1 LPGRLDVAAEDDE
14 PAGLE
19 FPEALGGFGVEFRAG
34 NAGEEELAEEFGVG
48 HGLRGDKEET
58 ESSGGRA
65 GCNKEVREG
74 AADESRPRRFTSE
87 VGSSILTTLFEMKNL
102 FAFSTVPSLCFQPWL
117 RFGYVVCWC
126 CLVMAGMPGGGA
138 AQSVAVDE
146 KAERY
151 LDAYMMYNEGERI
164 EKEGNLEEALRKY
177 REASQ
182 VFDSLAK
189 SQPGWETNMIAM
201 RRRKVADSMARVQG
215 VLQRAPSAG
224 APTAGGGGAVPS
236 EVPGVVAPASGAM
249 SVMPGI
255 ESKGPPEVGTWGGS
269 GTGNT
274 AGGSGDVPSLGAFL
288 QEYEQQVKLK
298 MEGLQRKNLEMEG
311 ALRKWDDWYRW
322 ASKEIQVARTEKE
335 SLAARAAEME
345 GRVKQMQREVD
356 AGSATQGQLDTLL
369 KEKVALLAL
378 EKTNNQRLASAEA
391 TAAEAAQKVTAV
403 SAELNAVK
411 VERDQLKTE
420 RDTAMK
426 ERDAAQVAERKL
438 MAEVV
443 ELKKSRPDEEA
454 LKRLTAEN
462 GRLKGELEA
471 AKLQVTALQ
480 EGLTKKDAEI
490 EGLKKDLGMI
500 QGQLAALQK
509 ENTTYQ
515 TQVSEL
521 TTQLKELQQGM
532 AKADGGAGSEESAML
547 REVIL
552 RQLRTQAR
560 QQQAKALV
568 IEEMKKMEGASAEL
582 LARVQELDAGRMTL
596 TAEEEALFTDPQA
609 QELLKSGSG
618 AVKAKLMASG
628 DASTVAAV
636 DTKGVAPAGDSA
648 LAKLLEEGAQAV
660 RSKDYAKAVT
670 SYSEA
675 LRASP
680 KDVDAL
686 LGLGDAYQR
695 AGQFE
700 EAEVT
705 LKKCL
710 DYDPDNAVACHVLGL
725 TYFRANRLNDA
736 MKAFEESLVRDGK
749 QALAHHYLG
758 IIASR
763 LKQAG
768 RAEKEFRTALAIN
781 PDFGEAHFNLAVLY
795 IGWDPPQI
803 DKARTEYQSA
813 ISKGVVPDENLQKL
827 LKP

>member
-1 LPGRLDVAAEDDE
+1 
-14 PAGLE
+14 
-19 FPEALGGFGVEFRAG
+19 
-34 NAGEEELAEEFGVG
+34 
-48 HGLRGDKEET
+48 
-58 ESSGGRA
+58 
-65 GCNKEVREG
+65 
-74 AADESRPRRFTSE
+74 
-87 VGSSILTTLFEMKNL
+87 
-102 FAFSTVPSLCFQPWL
+102 
-117 RFGYVVCWC
+117 
-126 CLVMAGMPGGGA
+126 
-138 AQSVAVDE
+138 
-146 KAERY
+146 
-151 LDAYMMYNEGERI
+151 
-164 EKEGNLEEALRKY
+164 
-177 REASQ
+177 
-182 VFDSLAK
+182 
-189 SQPGWETNMIAM
+189 
-201 RRRKVADSMARVQG
+201 MARVQG
-215 VLQRAPSAG
+215 ILQRAPSTV
-224 APTAGGGGAVPS
+224 APVPGGAMPGPS
-236 EVPGVVAPASGAM
+236 PAPALDSAPAAGLE
-249 SVMPGI
+249 VMPSG
-255 ESKGPPEVGTWGGS
+255 EAKGPPEVGTWG
-269 GTGNT
+269 
-274 AGGSGDVPSLGAFL
+274 AGGAGATGDGAGEVPSLGEFL
-288 QEYEQQVKLK
+288 QQYEKQVKSK

-335 SLAARAAEME
+335 TLAARAAEME

-356 AGSATQGQLDTLL
+356 AGGATQSQLDTLL

-378 EKTNNQRLASAEA
+378 EKTNNQRLATAEA
-391 TAAEAAQKVTAV
+391 TAAEAAQKV
-403 SAELNAVK
+403 SAASTELNAVMK
-411 VERDQLKTE
+411 ERDQLKLE
-420 RDTAMK
+420 KEAAVKDRDL
-426 ERDAAQVAERKL
+426 AQASEKKL

-454 LKRLTAEN
+454 LKKLTAEN
-462 GRLKGELEA
+462 ERLKGELEA

-480 EGLTKKDAEI
+480 EGMTKKDVEI
-490 EGLKKDLGMI
+490 ESLKKELGTI
-500 QGQLAALQK
+500 QGQLASLQK
-509 ENTTYQ
+509 ENTSYQ

-532 AKADGGAGSEESAML
+532 AKTDSGAGSEESAML

-552 RQLRTQAR
+552 RQLRNQAR

-628 DASTVAAV
+628 DASPAAAV
-636 DTKGVAPAGDSA
+636 EEKVATSGDSV
-648 LAKLLEEGAQAV
+648 LAKLLAEGDQAV
-660 RSKDYAKAVT
+660 KAKDYTKAV
-670 SYSEA
+670 EA
-675 LRASP
+675 YKEAVRASP

-695 AGQFE
+695 GGQFE
-700 EAEVT
+700 EAEAA

-710 DYDPDNAVACHVLGL
+710 EYDPDNAVACHALGL
-725 TYFRANRLNDA
+725 TYFRANRLNDS
-736 MKAFEESLVRDGK
+736 MKAFEESLARDSK

-763 LKQAG
+763 LKQAP

-813 ISKGVVPDENLQKL
+813 ISKGVVPDDNLQKL

>member
-1 LPGRLDVAAEDDE
+1 MG
-14 PAGLE
+14 
-19 FPEALGGFGVEFRAG
+19 
-34 NAGEEELAEEFGVG
+34 
-48 HGLRGDKEET
+48 
-58 ESSGGRA
+58 SG
-65 GCNKEVREG
+65 
-74 AADESRPRRFTSE
+74 
-87 VGSSILTTLFEMKNL
+87 ILTTPFEMKNL
-102 FAFSTVPSLCFQPWL
+102 SVLPLFPRLCFPFWRQL
-117 RFGYVVCWC
+117 G
-126 CLVMAGMPGGGA
+126 CLVFWFLMLGTVVPEALR
-138 AQSVAVDE
+138 AQVAEVDE

-151 LDAYMMYNEGERI
+151 LDAYMMYNDGERT

-177 REASQ
+177 REASG
-182 VFDSLAK
+182 VFDSLAMK
-189 SQPGWETNMIAM
+189 DPGWETNMIGM

-215 VLQRAPSAG
+215 ILQRAPSTV
-224 APTAGGGGAVPS
+224 APVPGGAMPGPS
-236 EVPGVVAPASGAM
+236 PAPALDAAPAAGLA
-249 SVMPGI
+249 VMPSG
-255 ESKGPPEVGTWGGS
+255 EAKGPPEVGTWG
-269 GTGNT
+269 
-274 AGGSGDVPSLGAFL
+274 AGGAGATGDGAGEVPSLGEFL
-288 QEYEQQVKLK
+288 QQYEKQVKSK

-335 SLAARAAEME
+335 TLAARAAEME

-356 AGSATQGQLDTLL
+356 AGGATQSQLDTLL

-378 EKTNNQRLASAEA
+378 EKTNNQRLATAEA
-391 TAAEAAQKVTAV
+391 TAAEAAQKV
-403 SAELNAVK
+403 SAASTELNAVMK
-411 VERDQLKTE
+411 ERDQLKLE
-420 RDTAMK
+420 KEAAVKDRDL
-426 ERDAAQVAERKL
+426 AQASEKKL

-454 LKRLTAEN
+454 LKKLTAEN
-462 GRLKGELEA
+462 ERLKGELEA

-480 EGLTKKDAEI
+480 EGMTKKDVEI
-490 EGLKKDLGMI
+490 ESLKKELGTI
-500 QGQLAALQK
+500 QGQLASLQK
-509 ENTTYQ
+509 ENTSYQ

-532 AKADGGAGSEESAML
+532 AKTDSGAGSEESAML

-552 RQLRTQAR
+552 RQLRNQAR

-628 DASTVAAV
+628 DAGSAPVVEEKTSTGTG
-636 DTKGVAPAGDSA
+636 DGV
-648 LAKLLEEGAQAV
+648 LAKLLAEGEQAV
-660 RSKDYAKAVT
+660 KAKDYNKAV
-670 SYSEA
+670 EA
-675 LRASP
+675 YKEAVRASP

-695 AGQFE
+695 GGQFE
-700 EAEVT
+700 EAEAA

-710 DYDPDNAVACHVLGL
+710 EYDPDNAVACHALGL
-725 TYFRANRLNDA
+725 TYFRANRLNDS
-736 MKAFEESLVRDGK
+736 MKAFEESLARDSK

-763 LKQAG
+763 LKQAP

-813 ISKGVVPDENLQKL
+813 ISKGVVPDDNLQKL

>member
-1 LPGRLDVAAEDDE
+1 MG
-14 PAGLE
+14 
-19 FPEALGGFGVEFRAG
+19 
-34 NAGEEELAEEFGVG
+34 
-48 HGLRGDKEET
+48 
-58 ESSGGRA
+58 SG
-65 GCNKEVREG
+65 
-74 AADESRPRRFTSE
+74 
-87 VGSSILTTLFEMKNL
+87 ILTTPFEMKNL
-102 FAFSTVPSLCFQPWL
+102 SVLSLFPRLCFPLWRQQ
-117 RFGYVVCWC
+117 G
-126 CLVMAGMPGGGA
+126 CLVFWILMLGTVVPNALQ
-138 AQSVAVDE
+138 AQVAEVDE

-151 LDAYMMYNEGERI
+151 LDAYMMYNDGERT

-177 REASQ
+177 REASG
-182 VFDSLAK
+182 VFDSLAMTD
-189 SQPGWETNMIAM
+189 PGWETNMIGM

-215 VLQRAPSAG
+215 MLQRAPSAV
-224 APTAGGGGAVPS
+224 APVAGGAM
-236 EVPGVVAPASGAM
+236 PGPGPAPALDAAPAGGLA
-249 SVMPGI
+249 VMPSG
-255 ESKGPPEVGTWGGS
+255 EAKGPPEVGTWG
-269 GTGNT
+269 
-274 AGGSGDVPSLGAFL
+274 AGGAGATGEGAGEVPSLGEFL
-288 QEYEQQVKLK
+288 QQYEKQVKLK

-335 SLAARAAEME
+335 TLAARAAEME

-378 EKTNNQRLASAEA
+378 EKTNNQRLATAEA
-391 TAAEAAQKVTAV
+391 TAAEAAQKVSAA
-403 SAELNAVK
+403 SAELNAVMK
-411 VERDQLKTE
+411 ERDQLKLE
-420 RDTAMK
+420 KEAAMK
-426 ERDAAQVAERKL
+426 DRDLAQASEKKL

-454 LKRLTAEN
+454 LKKLTAEN
-462 GRLKGELEA
+462 ERLKGELEA

-480 EGLTKKDAEI
+480 EGMTKKDVEI
-490 EGLKKDLGMI
+490 ESLKKELGTI
-500 QGQLAALQK
+500 QGQLASLQK
-509 ENTTYQ
+509 ENTSYQ

-532 AKADGGAGSEESAML
+532 ARTDSGAGSEESAML

-552 RQLRTQAR
+552 RQLRNQAR

-628 DASTVAAV
+628 DAGSAPGVEEKTSTGSG
-636 DTKGVAPAGDSA
+636 DGV
-648 LAKLLEEGAQAV
+648 LAKLLAEGEQAV
-660 RSKDYAKAVT
+660 KAKDYTKAV
-670 SYSEA
+670 EA
-675 LRASP
+675 YKEAVRASP

-686 LGLGDAYQR
+686 LGLGEAYQR
-695 AGQFE
+695 GGQFE
-700 EAEVT
+700 EAEAA

-710 DYDPDNAVACHVLGL
+710 EYDPDNAVACHALGL
-725 TYFRANRLNDA
+725 TYFRANRLNDS
-736 MKAFEESLVRDGK
+736 MKAFEESLARDSK

-763 LKQAG
+763 LKQAP

-813 ISKGVVPDENLQKL
+813 ISKGVVPDDNLQKL

>member
-1 LPGRLDVAAEDDE
+1 MG
-14 PAGLE
+14 
-19 FPEALGGFGVEFRAG
+19 
-34 NAGEEELAEEFGVG
+34 
-48 HGLRGDKEET
+48 
-58 ESSGGRA
+58 SG
-65 GCNKEVREG
+65 
-74 AADESRPRRFTSE
+74 
-87 VGSSILTTLFEMKNL
+87 ILTTPFEMKNL
-102 FAFSTVPSLCFQPWL
+102 SVLSLFPRLCFPLWRQQ
-117 RFGYVVCWC
+117 G
-126 CLVMAGMPGGGA
+126 CLVFWILMLGTVVPNALQ
-138 AQSVAVDE
+138 AQVAEVDE

-151 LDAYMMYNEGERI
+151 LDAYMMYNDGERT

-177 REASQ
+177 REASG
-182 VFDSLAK
+182 VFDSLAMTD
-189 SQPGWETNMIAM
+189 PGWETNMIGM

-215 VLQRAPSAG
+215 ILQRAPSAV
-224 APTAGGGGAVPS
+224 APVAGGAM
-236 EVPGVVAPASGAM
+236 PGPGPAPALDAAPAGGLA
-249 SVMPGI
+249 VMPSG
-255 ESKGPPEVGTWGGS
+255 EAKGPPEVGTWG
-269 GTGNT
+269 
-274 AGGSGDVPSLGAFL
+274 AGGAGATGEGAGEVPSLGEFL
-288 QEYEQQVKLK
+288 QQYEKQVKLK

-335 SLAARAAEME
+335 TLAARAAEME
-345 GRVKQMQREVD
+345 GRVKQMQREAD

-378 EKTNNQRLASAEA
+378 EKTNNQRLATAEA
-391 TAAEAAQKVTAV
+391 TAAEAAQKVSAA
-403 SAELNAVK
+403 SAELNAVMK
-411 VERDQLKTE
+411 ERDQLKLE
-420 RDTAMK
+420 KEAAMK
-426 ERDAAQVAERKL
+426 DRDLAQASEKKL

-454 LKRLTAEN
+454 LKKLTAEN
-462 GRLKGELEA
+462 ERLKGELEA

-480 EGLTKKDAEI
+480 EGMTKKDVEI
-490 EGLKKDLGMI
+490 ESLKKELGTI
-500 QGQLAALQK
+500 QGQLASLQK
-509 ENTTYQ
+509 ENTSYQ

-532 AKADGGAGSEESAML
+532 AKTDSGAGSEESAML

-552 RQLRTQAR
+552 RQLRNQAR

-628 DASTVAAV
+628 DAGSAPGVEEKTSTGSG
-636 DTKGVAPAGDSA
+636 DGV
-648 LAKLLEEGAQAV
+648 LAKLLAEGEQAV
-660 RSKDYAKAVT
+660 KAKDYIKAV
-670 SYSEA
+670 EA
-675 LRASP
+675 YKEAVRASP

-695 AGQFE
+695 GGQFE
-700 EAEVT
+700 EAEAA

-710 DYDPDNAVACHVLGL
+710 EYDPDNAVACHALGL
-725 TYFRANRLNDA
+725 TYFRANRLNDS
-736 MKAFEESLVRDGK
+736 MKAFEESLARDSK

-763 LKQAG
+763 LKQAP

-813 ISKGVVPDENLQKL
+813 ISKGVVPDDNLQKL

>member
-1 LPGRLDVAAEDDE
+1 MG
-14 PAGLE
+14 
-19 FPEALGGFGVEFRAG
+19 
-34 NAGEEELAEEFGVG
+34 
-48 HGLRGDKEET
+48 
-58 ESSGGRA
+58 SG
-65 GCNKEVREG
+65 
-74 AADESRPRRFTSE
+74 
-87 VGSSILTTLFEMKNL
+87 ILTAPFEMKNL
-102 FAFSTVPSLCFQPWL
+102 SVLPLFPRLCLSPWRQL
-117 RFGYVVCWC
+117 R
-126 CLVMAGMPGGGA
+126 CLVFWFLMLGTLVPNGLQ
-138 AQSVAVDE
+138 AQVAEVDE

-151 LDAYMMYNEGERI
+151 LDAYMMYNDGERT

-177 REASQ
+177 REASG

-189 SQPGWETNMIAM
+189 TDPGWETNMIGM

-215 VLQRAPSAG
+215 MLQRAPS
-224 APTAGGGGAVPS
+224 T
-236 EVPGVVAPASGAM
+236 VAPVSEGAM
-249 SVMPGI
+249 PGPSPAPALNGEPSGGLAVTPSV
-255 ESKGPPEVGTWGGS
+255 ETKGPPEVGTWG
-269 GTGNT
+269 
-274 AGGSGDVPSLGAFL
+274 AGGAGVIGEGAGEVPSLGEFL
-288 QEYEQQVKLK
+288 QQYEKQVKLK

-335 SLAARAAEME
+335 ALAASTAEME

-378 EKTNNQRLASAEA
+378 EKTNNQRLATAEA
-391 TAAEAAQKVTAV
+391 TAAEAAQKVSAA
-403 SAELNAVK
+403 SAELNAVMK
-411 VERDQLKTE
+411 ERDQLKLE
-420 RDTAMK
+420 KEAAMK
-426 ERDAAQVAERKL
+426 DRDLAQASEKKL
-438 MAEVV
+438 MAEVA
-443 ELKKSRPDEEA
+443 EMKKSRPDEEA
-454 LKRLTAEN
+454 LKKLTAEN
-462 GRLKGELEA
+462 ERLKGELEA
-471 AKLQVTALQ
+471 GKLQVTALQ
-480 EGLTKKDAEI
+480 EGVTQKDAEI
-490 EGLKKDLGMI
+490 ASLKKELGVI
-500 QGQLAALQK
+500 QSQLVSLQK

-532 AKADGGAGSEESAML
+532 AKTDSGAGSEESAML

-552 RQLRTQAR
+552 RQLRNQAR

-596 TAEEEALFTDPQA
+596 TEEEEALFTDPQA

-628 DASTVAAV
+628 DAGSAAGVEEKTSTVTG
-636 DTKGVAPAGDSA
+636 DGV
-648 LAKLLEEGAQAV
+648 LAKLLAEGEQAV
-660 RSKDYAKAVT
+660 KAKDYTKAV
-670 SYSEA
+670 EA
-675 LRASP
+675 YKEAVRASP

-695 AGQFE
+695 GGQFE
-700 EAEVT
+700 EAEAA

-710 DYDPDNAVACHVLGL
+710 EYDPDNAVACHALGL

-736 MKAFEESLVRDGK
+736 MKAFEESLARDSK

-763 LKQAG
+763 LKQAP

-813 ISKGVVPDENLQKL
+813 ISKGVVPDDNLQKL

>member
-1 LPGRLDVAAEDDE
+1 MG
-14 PAGLE
+14 
-19 FPEALGGFGVEFRAG
+19 
-34 NAGEEELAEEFGVG
+34 
-48 HGLRGDKEET
+48 
-58 ESSGGRA
+58 SG
-65 GCNKEVREG
+65 
-74 AADESRPRRFTSE
+74 
-87 VGSSILTTLFEMKNL
+87 ILTTPFEMKNL
-102 FAFSTVPSLCFQPWL
+102 SVLSLFPRLCFPLWRQQ
-117 RFGYVVCWC
+117 G
-126 CLVMAGMPGGGA
+126 CLVFWILMLGTVVPEALQ
-138 AQSVAVDE
+138 AQVAEVDE

-151 LDAYMMYNEGERI
+151 LDAYMMYKNGERT

-177 REASQ
+177 REASG
-182 VFDSLAK
+182 VFDSLAMTD
-189 SQPGWETNMIAM
+189 PGWETNMIGM

-215 VLQRAPSAG
+215 MLQRAPSAV
-224 APTAGGGGAVPS
+224 APVAGGAM
-236 EVPGVVAPASGAM
+236 PGPGPAPALDAAPVGGLA
-249 SVMPGI
+249 VMPSG
-255 ESKGPPEVGTWGGS
+255 EAKGPPEVGTWG
-269 GTGNT
+269 
-274 AGGSGDVPSLGAFL
+274 AGGAGATGEGAGEVPSLGEFL
-288 QEYEQQVKLK
+288 QQYEKQVKLK

-335 SLAARAAEME
+335 TLAARAAEME

-378 EKTNNQRLASAEA
+378 EKTNNQRLATAEA
-391 TAAEAAQKVTAV
+391 TAAEAAQKVSAA
-403 SAELNAVK
+403 SAELNAVMK
-411 VERDQLKTE
+411 ERDQLKLE
-420 RDTAMK
+420 KEAAVKDRDL
-426 ERDAAQVAERKL
+426 AQASEKKL

-454 LKRLTAEN
+454 LKKLTAEN
-462 GRLKGELEA
+462 ERLKGELEA

-480 EGLTKKDAEI
+480 EGMTKKDVEI
-490 EGLKKDLGMI
+490 ESLKKELGTI
-500 QGQLAALQK
+500 QGQLASLQK
-509 ENTTYQ
+509 ENTSYQ

-532 AKADGGAGSEESAML
+532 AKTDSGAGSEESAML

-552 RQLRTQAR
+552 RQLRNQAR

-628 DASTVAAV
+628 DAGSAPGVEEKTSTGSG
-636 DTKGVAPAGDSA
+636 DGV
-648 LAKLLEEGAQAV
+648 LAKLLAEGEQAV
-660 RSKDYAKAVT
+660 KAKDYTKAV
-670 SYSEA
+670 EA
-675 LRASP
+675 YKEAVRASP

-695 AGQFE
+695 GGQFE
-700 EAEVT
+700 EAEAA

-710 DYDPDNAVACHVLGL
+710 EYDPDNAVACHALGL
-725 TYFRANRLNDA
+725 TYFRANRLNHS
-736 MKAFEESLVRDGK
+736 MKAFEESLARDSK

-763 LKQAG
+763 LKQAP

-813 ISKGVVPDENLQKL
+813 ISKGVVPDDNLQKL

>member
-1 LPGRLDVAAEDDE
+1 M
-14 PAGLE
+14 
-19 FPEALGGFGVEFRAG
+19 LGSV
-34 NAGEEELAEEFGVG
+34 
-48 HGLRGDKEET
+48 
-58 ESSGGRA
+58 
-65 GCNKEVREG
+65 
-74 AADESRPRRFTSE
+74 
-87 VGSSILTTLFEMKNL
+87 
-102 FAFSTVPSLCFQPWL
+102 VPSAL
-117 RFGYVVCWC
+117 R
-126 CLVMAGMPGGGA
+126 
-138 AQSVAVDE
+138 AQDAEVDE

-151 LDAYMMYNEGERI
+151 LDAYMMYNDGERT

-177 REASQ
+177 REASG

-189 SQPGWETNMIAM
+189 TDPGWETNMIGM

-215 VLQRAPSAG
+215 ILQRAPSTV
-224 APTAGGGGAVPS
+224 APVPGGAMPGPS
-236 EVPGVVAPASGAM
+236 PAPALDSAPAAGLE
-249 SVMPGI
+249 VMPSG
-255 ESKGPPEVGTWGGS
+255 EAKGPPEVGTWG
-269 GTGNT
+269 
-274 AGGSGDVPSLGAFL
+274 AGGAGATGDGAGEVPSLGEFL
-288 QEYEQQVKLK
+288 QQYEKQVKSK

-335 SLAARAAEME
+335 TLAARAAEME

-356 AGSATQGQLDTLL
+356 AGGATQSQLDTLL

-378 EKTNNQRLASAEA
+378 EKTNNQRLATAEA
-391 TAAEAAQKVTAV
+391 TAAEAAQKV
-403 SAELNAVK
+403 SAASTELNAVMK
-411 VERDQLKTE
+411 ERDQLKLE
-420 RDTAMK
+420 KEAAVKDRDL
-426 ERDAAQVAERKL
+426 AQASEKKL

-454 LKRLTAEN
+454 LKKLTAEN
-462 GRLKGELEA
+462 ERLKGELEA

-480 EGLTKKDAEI
+480 EGMTKKDVEI
-490 EGLKKDLGMI
+490 ESLKKELGTI
-500 QGQLAALQK
+500 QGQLASLQK
-509 ENTTYQ
+509 ENTSYQ

-532 AKADGGAGSEESAML
+532 AKTDSGAGSEESAML

-552 RQLRTQAR
+552 RQLRNQAR

-628 DASTVAAV
+628 DASPAAAV
-636 DTKGVAPAGDSA
+636 EEKVATSGDSV
-648 LAKLLEEGAQAV
+648 LAKLLAEGDQAV
-660 RSKDYAKAVT
+660 KAKDYTKAV
-670 SYSEA
+670 EA
-675 LRASP
+675 YKEAVRASP

-695 AGQFE
+695 GGQFE
-700 EAEVT
+700 EAEAA

-710 DYDPDNAVACHVLGL
+710 EYDPDNAVACHALGL
-725 TYFRANRLNDA
+725 TYFRANRLNDS
-736 MKAFEESLVRDGK
+736 MKAFEESLARDSK

-763 LKQAG
+763 LKQAP

-813 ISKGVVPDENLQKL
+813 ISKGVVPDDNLQKL

>member
-1 LPGRLDVAAEDDE
+1 MLGTVVPNALQAQVAE
-14 PAGLE
+14 
-19 FPEALGGFGVEFRAG
+19 
-34 NAGEEELAEEFGVG
+34 
-48 HGLRGDKEET
+48 
-58 ESSGGRA
+58 
-65 GCNKEVREG
+65 
-74 AADESRPRRFTSE
+74 
-87 VGSSILTTLFEMKNL
+87 
-102 FAFSTVPSLCFQPWL
+102 
-117 RFGYVVCWC
+117 
-126 CLVMAGMPGGGA
+126 
-138 AQSVAVDE
+138 VDE

-151 LDAYMMYNEGERI
+151 LDAYMMYKNGERT

-177 REASQ
+177 REASG
-182 VFDSLAK
+182 VFDSLAMTD
-189 SQPGWETNMIAM
+189 PGWETNMIGM

-215 VLQRAPSAG
+215 MLQRAPSAV
-224 APTAGGGGAVPS
+224 APVAGGAM
-236 EVPGVVAPASGAM
+236 PGPGPAPALDAAPAGGLA
-249 SVMPGI
+249 VMPSG
-255 ESKGPPEVGTWGGS
+255 EAKGPPEVGTWG
-269 GTGNT
+269 
-274 AGGSGDVPSLGAFL
+274 AGGAGATGEGAGEVPSLGEFL
-288 QEYEQQVKLK
+288 QQYEKQVKLK

-335 SLAARAAEME
+335 TLAARAAEME

-378 EKTNNQRLASAEA
+378 EKTNNQRLATAEA
-391 TAAEAAQKVTAV
+391 TAAEAAQKVSAA
-403 SAELNAVK
+403 SAELNAVMK
-411 VERDQLKTE
+411 ERDQLKLE
-420 RDTAMK
+420 KEAAMK
-426 ERDAAQVAERKL
+426 DRDLAQASEKKL

-454 LKRLTAEN
+454 LKKLTAEN
-462 GRLKGELEA
+462 ERLKGELEA

-480 EGLTKKDAEI
+480 EGMTKKDVEI
-490 EGLKKDLGMI
+490 ESLKKELGTI
-500 QGQLAALQK
+500 QGQLASLQK
-509 ENTTYQ
+509 ENTSYQ

-532 AKADGGAGSEESAML
+532 AKTDSGAGSEESAML

-552 RQLRTQAR
+552 RQLRNQAR

-628 DASTVAAV
+628 DAGSAPGVEEKTSTGSG
-636 DTKGVAPAGDSA
+636 DGV
-648 LAKLLEEGAQAV
+648 LAKLLAEGEQAV
-660 RSKDYAKAVT
+660 KAKDYTKAV
-670 SYSEA
+670 EA
-675 LRASP
+675 YKEAVRASP

-686 LGLGDAYQR
+686 LGLGEAYQR
-695 AGQFE
+695 GGQFE
-700 EAEVT
+700 EAEAA

-710 DYDPDNAVACHVLGL
+710 EYDPDNAVACHALGL
-725 TYFRANRLNDA
+725 TYFRANRLNDS
-736 MKAFEESLVRDGK
+736 MKAFEESLARDSK

-763 LKQAG
+763 LKQAP

-813 ISKGVVPDENLQKL
+813 ISKGVVPDDNLQKL

>member
-1 LPGRLDVAAEDDE
+1 VVPNALQAQVAE
-14 PAGLE
+14 
-19 FPEALGGFGVEFRAG
+19 
-34 NAGEEELAEEFGVG
+34 
-48 HGLRGDKEET
+48 
-58 ESSGGRA
+58 
-65 GCNKEVREG
+65 
-74 AADESRPRRFTSE
+74 
-87 VGSSILTTLFEMKNL
+87 
-102 FAFSTVPSLCFQPWL
+102 
-117 RFGYVVCWC
+117 
-126 CLVMAGMPGGGA
+126 
-138 AQSVAVDE
+138 VDE

-151 LDAYMMYNEGERI
+151 LDAYMMYNDGERT

-177 REASQ
+177 REASG
-182 VFDSLAK
+182 VFDSLAMTD
-189 SQPGWETNMIAM
+189 PGWETNMIGM

-215 VLQRAPSAG
+215 ILQRAPSAV
-224 APTAGGGGAVPS
+224 APVAGGAM
-236 EVPGVVAPASGAM
+236 PGPGPAPALDAAPAGGLA
-249 SVMPGI
+249 VMPSG
-255 ESKGPPEVGTWGGS
+255 EAKGPPEVGTWG
-269 GTGNT
+269 
-274 AGGSGDVPSLGAFL
+274 AGGAGATGEGAGEVPSLGEFL
-288 QEYEQQVKLK
+288 QQYEKQVKLK

-335 SLAARAAEME
+335 TLAARAAEME

-378 EKTNNQRLASAEA
+378 EKTNNQRLATAEA
-391 TAAEAAQKVTAV
+391 TAAEAAQKVSAA
-403 SAELNAVK
+403 SAELNAVMK
-411 VERDQLKTE
+411 ERDQLKLE
-420 RDTAMK
+420 KEAAMK
-426 ERDAAQVAERKL
+426 DRDLAQASEKKL

-454 LKRLTAEN
+454 LKKLTAEN
-462 GRLKGELEA
+462 ERLKGELEA

-480 EGLTKKDAEI
+480 EGMTKKDVEI
-490 EGLKKDLGMI
+490 ESLKKELGTI
-500 QGQLAALQK
+500 QGQLASLQK
-509 ENTTYQ
+509 ENTSYQ

-532 AKADGGAGSEESAML
+532 AKTDSGAGSEESAML

-552 RQLRTQAR
+552 RQLRNQAR

-628 DASTVAAV
+628 DAGSAPGVEEKTSTGSG
-636 DTKGVAPAGDSA
+636 DGV
-648 LAKLLEEGAQAV
+648 LAKLLAEGEQAV
-660 RSKDYAKAVT
+660 KAKDYIKAV
-670 SYSEA
+670 EA
-675 LRASP
+675 YKEAVRASP

-695 AGQFE
+695 GGQFE
-700 EAEVT
+700 EAEAA

-710 DYDPDNAVACHVLGL
+710 EYDPDNAVACHALGL
-725 TYFRANRLNDA
+725 TYFRANRLNDS
-736 MKAFEESLVRDGK
+736 MKAFEESLARDSK

-763 LKQAG
+763 LKQAP

-813 ISKGVVPDENLQKL
+813 ISKGVVPDDNLQKL

>member
-1 LPGRLDVAAEDDE
+1 MTD
-14 PAGLE
+14 
-19 FPEALGGFGVEFRAG
+19 
-34 NAGEEELAEEFGVG
+34 
-48 HGLRGDKEET
+48 
-58 ESSGGRA
+58 
-65 GCNKEVREG
+65 
-74 AADESRPRRFTSE
+74 
-87 VGSSILTTLFEMKNL
+87 
-102 FAFSTVPSLCFQPWL
+102 
-117 RFGYVVCWC
+117 
-126 CLVMAGMPGGGA
+126 
-138 AQSVAVDE
+138 
-146 KAERY
+146 
-151 LDAYMMYNEGERI
+151 
-164 EKEGNLEEALRKY
+164 
-177 REASQ
+177 
-182 VFDSLAK
+182 
-189 SQPGWETNMIAM
+189 PGWETNMIGM

-215 VLQRAPSAG
+215 ILQRAPSAV
-224 APTAGGGGAVPS
+224 APVAGGAM
-236 EVPGVVAPASGAM
+236 PGPGPAPALDAAPAGGLA
-249 SVMPGI
+249 VMPSG
-255 ESKGPPEVGTWGGS
+255 EAKGPPEVGTWG
-269 GTGNT
+269 
-274 AGGSGDVPSLGAFL
+274 AGGAGATGEGAGEVPSLGEFL
-288 QEYEQQVKLK
+288 QQYEKQVKLK

-335 SLAARAAEME
+335 TLAARAAEME

-378 EKTNNQRLASAEA
+378 EKTNNQRLATAEA
-391 TAAEAAQKVTAV
+391 TAAEAAQKVSAA
-403 SAELNAVK
+403 SAELNAVMK
-411 VERDQLKTE
+411 ERDQLKLE
-420 RDTAMK
+420 KEAAMK
-426 ERDAAQVAERKL
+426 DRDLAQASEKKL

-454 LKRLTAEN
+454 LKKLTAEN
-462 GRLKGELEA
+462 ERLKGELEA

-480 EGLTKKDAEI
+480 EGMTKKDVEI
-490 EGLKKDLGMI
+490 ESLKKELGTI
-500 QGQLAALQK
+500 QGQLASLQK
-509 ENTTYQ
+509 ENTSYQ

-532 AKADGGAGSEESAML
+532 AKTDSGAGSEESAML

-552 RQLRTQAR
+552 RQLRNQAR

-628 DASTVAAV
+628 DAGSAPGVEEKTSTGSG
-636 DTKGVAPAGDSA
+636 DGV
-648 LAKLLEEGAQAV
+648 LAKLLAEGEQAV
-660 RSKDYAKAVT
+660 KAKDYIKAV
-670 SYSEA
+670 EA
-675 LRASP
+675 YKEAVRASP

-695 AGQFE
+695 GGQFE
-700 EAEVT
+700 EAEAA

-710 DYDPDNAVACHVLGL
+710 EYDPDNAVACHALGL
-725 TYFRANRLNDA
+725 TYFRANRLNDS
-736 MKAFEESLVRDGK
+736 MKAFEESLARDSK

-763 LKQAG
+763 LKQAP

-813 ISKGVVPDENLQKL
+813 ISKGVVPDDNLQKL

>member
-1 LPGRLDVAAEDDE
+1 M
-14 PAGLE
+14 
-19 FPEALGGFGVEFRAG
+19 GGG
-34 NAGEEELAEEFGVG
+34 
-48 HGLRGDKEET
+48 
-58 ESSGGRA
+58 
-65 GCNKEVREG
+65 
-74 AADESRPRRFTSE
+74 
-87 VGSSILTTLFEMKNL
+87 ILTAPFEMKNL
-102 FAFSTVPSLCFQPWL
+102 SVLPLFPRLCPPLWRQLGCLAVWFLMLGMVVPEAL
-117 RFGYVVCWC
+117 RG
-126 CLVMAGMPGGGA
+126 
-138 AQSVAVDE
+138 QVAEVDE

-151 LDAYMMYNEGERI
+151 LDAYMMYNDGERT

-177 REASQ
+177 REASG
-182 VFDSLAK
+182 VFDSLAMTD
-189 SQPGWETNMIAM
+189 PGWETNMIGM

-215 VLQRAPSAG
+215 MLQRAPSAV
-224 APTAGGGGAVPS
+224 APVAGGAM
-236 EVPGVVAPASGAM
+236 PGPGPAPALDAAPAGGLA
-249 SVMPGI
+249 VMPSG
-255 ESKGPPEVGTWGGS
+255 EAKGPPEVGTWG
-269 GTGNT
+269 
-274 AGGSGDVPSLGAFL
+274 AGGAGATGEGAGEVPSLGEFL
-288 QEYEQQVKLK
+288 QQYEKQVKLK

-335 SLAARAAEME
+335 TLAARAAEME

-378 EKTNNQRLASAEA
+378 EKTNNQRLATAEA
-391 TAAEAAQKVTAV
+391 TAAEAAQKVSAA
-403 SAELNAVK
+403 SAELNAVMK
-411 VERDQLKTE
+411 ERDQLKLE
-420 RDTAMK
+420 KEAAMK
-426 ERDAAQVAERKL
+426 DRDLAQASEKKL

-454 LKRLTAEN
+454 LKKLTAEN
-462 GRLKGELEA
+462 ERLKGELEA

-480 EGLTKKDAEI
+480 EGMTKKDVEI
-490 EGLKKDLGMI
+490 ESLKKELGTI
-500 QGQLAALQK
+500 QGQLASLQK
-509 ENTTYQ
+509 ENTSYQ

-532 AKADGGAGSEESAML
+532 AKTDSGAGSEESAML

-552 RQLRTQAR
+552 RQLRNQAR

-628 DASTVAAV
+628 DAGSAPGVEEKTSTGSG
-636 DTKGVAPAGDSA
+636 DGV
-648 LAKLLEEGAQAV
+648 LAKLLAEGEQAV
-660 RSKDYAKAVT
+660 KAKDYTKAV
-670 SYSEA
+670 EA
-675 LRASP
+675 YKEAVRASP

-695 AGQFE
+695 GGQFE
-700 EAEVT
+700 EAEAA

-710 DYDPDNAVACHVLGL
+710 EYDPDNAVACHALGL
-725 TYFRANRLNDA
+725 TYFRANRLNDS
-736 MKAFEESLVRDGK
+736 MKAFEESLARDSK

-763 LKQAG
+763 LKQAP

-813 ISKGVVPDENLQKL
+813 ISKGVVPDDNLQKL